1 MPEIAFIGRS
11 NVGKSSALGVLLRKP
26 DLVRVSKTPG
36 RTQLLN
42 LFRFEGSTAFVD
54 LPGYGYAKLSKSQ
67 KERLGAMVR
76 DYLAERE
83 GLSGVVLLMDARREG
98 PSDDDRRVADW
109 ILEHD
114 RPLLLVLTKID
125 QVPKNRRLHH
135 TRRYERAFEV
145 ESGFAIPFS
154 AATGEGREALLR
166 QIQAVSG
173 R

>member
-67 KERLGAMVR
+67 KDRLSVMVR

-83 GLSGVVLLMDARREG
+83 GLSGVVLLMDARRDG

-145 ESGFAIPFS
+145 EPGVAIPFS

-166 QIQAVSG
+166 QIQAVSA
-173 R
+173 